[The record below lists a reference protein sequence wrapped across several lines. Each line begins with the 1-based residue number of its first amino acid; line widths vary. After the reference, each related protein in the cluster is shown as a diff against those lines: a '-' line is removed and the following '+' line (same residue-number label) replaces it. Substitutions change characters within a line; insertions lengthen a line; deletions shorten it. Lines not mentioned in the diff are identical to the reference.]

1 MKLSKEQL
9 KQIIKEELEAVL
21 SEEGVIE
28 EKKLALS
35 KEQLTGYAQ
44 IAHGYDARLAKIP
57 SQFAESVKAA
67 LAAGYEAFSKES
79 GTDLNGED
87 EIEAVIKA
95 LGIQDMIPS
104 GENYALYI
112 LKGMIVDF
120 LKKQPINN
128 DTLNTL
134 RQHMQQMGLYA
145 AQTAK
150 SLKRGFMQKAGSFLR
165 GKGFKQ

>member
-57 SQFAESVKAA
+57 RQYVESVEAA

-79 GTDLNGED
+79 GTALNTED
-87 EIEAVIKA
+87 DIEAVIKE

-104 GENYALYI
+104 GEDYAIYI
-112 LKGMIVDF
+112 LKGMIVDYI
-120 LKKQPINN
+120 KRRGSPTSS
-128 DTLNTL
+128 DSLNTL

-150 SLKRGFMQKAGSFLR
+150 SLKPSMLQRAKKFIGLEQ
-165 GKGFKQ
+165 